1 MNQKAQEGACVAL
14 IFMKMKPPWEYCGD
28 GSPWIGTTGFQVI
41 CRDSQR
47 KWLWIRFF
55 SRKLI
60 EKQFLNAA
68 EGEDLRE
75 KAAGQQ
81 TLHKL
86 KQALKTYLI
95 L

>member
-1 MNQKAQEGACVAL
+1 MTLDQ
-14 IFMKMKPPWEYCGD
+14 I
-28 GSPWIGTTGFQVI
+28 
-41 CRDSQR
+41 
-47 KWLWIRFF
+47 F

-68 EGEDLRE
+68 EGEDFRE